1 MPVPVRSRGRRPGEF
16 RLWAE
21 SERENRRRL
30 IEVGFLEYDAVED
43 ANLDLDIRHGCSP
56 AT

>member
-1 MPVPVRSRGRRPGEF
+1 MPVPVRSRGRRPNEF

-21 SERENRRRL
+21 SERENRRCL